1 MAMMIGKVK
10 KILNALN
17 SLLQPTNQTFLKNEK
32 NNKKML
38 IVRRDDFKYV

>member
-10 KILNALN
+10 KILKALN

-32 NNKKML
+32 NNNKML
-38 IVRRDDFKYV
+38 MVRRDDFKYV